1 MNTYRLV
8 LGCVVIVC
16 YLQQHGW
23 AAPSQTE
30 NAQPS
35 IQQTQVDNPFG
46 EEILED
52 AINQALLNLSE
63 DGISQQALL
72 NLPKEAIKQA
82 LLTQSHIQKRSTLSS
97 LFERIRQNM
106 RDSLF
111 PQFYCN
117 AKVLRTDMRVNYFEV
132 SNTMRMNILVA
143 IICILFRL

>member
-8 LGCVVIVC
+8 LRCVVIVC

-35 IQQTQVDNPFG
+35 IQQTQVG

-52 AINQALLNLSE
+52 ALNQPLLNLPE
-63 DGISQQALL
+63 DGITSQQALL
-72 NLPKEAIKQA
+72 NLPKDDINQA
-82 LLTQSHIQKRSTLSS
+82 LVPQSHVQKRFFNL
-97 LFERIRQNM
+97 LEAFERIRQRLRNQY
-106 RDSLF
+106 F
-111 PQFYCN
+111 EEFYCN
-117 AKVLRTDMRVNYFEV
+117 AKVVRTDMRVNYFEV
-132 SNTMRMNILVA
+132 SNTMCMNILVA